1 MQDEQVGQ
9 PEETV
14 EPDAEATTDEP
25 EAAAADDSAD
35 DSAAEGASADEAEAA
50 EPVDVPTGG
59 GADEA
64 VLQAPEVPDD
74 ANEKISAAQ
83 EHINSLNMD
92 EERDA
97 AERAQKQL

>member
-9 PEETV
+9 PEETD

-25 EAAAADDSAD
+25 EAAAD
-35 DSAAEGASADEAEAA
+35 DSAAEGASADQGQAA
-50 EPVDVPTGG
+50 APPDPPAAG
-59 GADEA
+59 GADEE
-64 VLQAPEVPDD
+64 VLKAPEVPGD
-74 ANEKISAAQ
+74 ANERMSAAQ
-83 EHINSLNMD
+83 QHINSLNMD

>member
-14 EPDAEATTDEP
+14 EPDAEDTT
-25 EAAAADDSAD
+25 AAAGD

-50 EPVDVPTGG
+50 APPDPPTGG
-59 GADEA
+59 GADEE
-64 VLQAPEVPDD
+64 VLKAPEVPDD

-83 EHINSLNMD
+83 QHINKLDMD
-92 EERDA
+92 QERNA
-97 AERAQKQL
+97 AEQAQKKL

>member
-14 EPDAEATTDEP
+14 EPDAEDTAAEP
-25 EAAAADDSAD
+25 EAAAADDSA
-35 DSAAEGASADEAEAA
+35 AEGASDDEAQAA
-50 EPVDVPTGG
+50 APADPPTGG

-64 VLQAPEVPDD
+64 VLQSPEVPDD

-97 AERAQKQL
+97 AEQAQKQL

>member
-25 EAAAADDSAD
+25 EAAAD
-35 DSAAEGASADEAEAA
+35 DSAAEGASGDEAEAA
-50 EPVDVPTGG
+50 APPDPPTGG
-59 GADEA
+59 GADEE
-64 VLQAPEVPDD
+64 VLKAPEVPSD

>member
-14 EPDAEATTDEP
+14 EPDAEATTEEP
-25 EAAAADDSAD
+25 EAGAAD
-35 DSAAEGASADEAEAA
+35 DSAAEGVSADEAEAA
-50 EPVDVPTGG
+50 APPDPPTGG
-59 GADEA
+59 GADEE
-64 VLQAPEVPDD
+64 VLKAPEVPDD
-74 ANEKISAAQ
+74 ANEKMSAAQ

>member
-14 EPDAEATTDEP
+14 EPDAEDTTAEP
-25 EAAAADDSAD
+25 AAASAD
-35 DSAAEGASADEAEAA
+35 DSAAEGASAGEAEAA
-50 EPVDVPTGG
+50 APPDPPPAG
-59 GADEA
+59 GADEE
-64 VLQAPEVPDD
+64 VLKAPEVPDD

-83 EHINSLNMD
+83 AHINSLNMD

>member
-1 MQDEQVGQ
+1 MPDEQVGQ

-25 EAAAADDSAD
+25 EAAADD
-35 DSAAEGASADEAEAA
+35 DSAAEGAAADEGEVV

-59 GADEA
+59 GADEE
-64 VLQAPEVPDD
+64 VLKAPEVPDD

-92 EERDA
+92 DERNA